1 MEQASAVASATTAIG
16 LTVLEVE
23 PVNCGKLYALVTA
36 EIDIEGVAIIVH
48 GIQAVRD
55 PGGTRIALPKF
66 RDARGTWR
74 SAVVLP
80 EEIKGPL
87 GDAVLEAL
95 IERGLAKRR
104 FG

>member
-1 MEQASAVASATTAIG
+1 MEQANAISPLTATIG

-23 PVNCGKLYALVTA
+23 PVNSGKLFALATA
-36 EIDIEGVAIIVH
+36 EIDIEGVAVVVH

-55 PGGTRIALPKF
+55 PAGTRIALPKF

-74 SAVVLP
+74 AALVLP

-95 IERGLAKRR
+95 VARGLAKRR
-104 FG
+104 FA